1 MAGSHRPSTAP
12 SGRERDLFRG
22 APGPRAG
29 SQRLPA
35 PQPGPGRGGSPPAR
49 PLPDPTAPAY
59 AARPDRATARPDRAA
74 ARPRRAA
81 PRRPSQPAP
90 TAPRVPSGRRRR
102 GARPGRR
109 GARWELESGVGGCAA
124 SVGGARRRRSLAG
137 TRQPLP
143 PRPARAASSRPAG
156 LGARRR

>member
-12 SGRERDLFRG
+12 SGRERDFFRG
-22 APGPRAG
+22 APRARAG

-35 PQPGPGRGGSPPAR
+35 PQPGPGRGGGPAAR

-59 AARPDRATARPDRAA
+59 AARPDRAA
-74 ARPRRAA
+74 ARPRRTA
-81 PRRPSQPAP
+81 PRRPSRRAP

-124 SVGGARRRRSLAG
+124 SVGGARRCRSLVG

-156 LGARRR
+156 LSARRR